1 MENIELELALQIIDE
16 SVNQISNTEKVNI
29 EEARGRIIGEDIY
42 APINQPP
49 FNRSPLDGYALKSED
64 TLGASK
70 NNPVKLK
77 VVDEVFAGGNINTIL
92 KNKQAIRI
100 MTGAEIPEGADCVI
114 RQESTNYDMDEVEI
128 YSELKRYENY
138 CFAGEDVRKGSKLIS
153 KGEKLT
159 YIHIGLLAVMGITQ
173 VLVQRK
179 PRIGII
185 STGDEVISVGQ
196 TLGKG
201 KIYDSNRVTI
211 SMRLLDFGCEIISSK
226 IMSDE
231 VHHVSEEIHNL
242 IDKVDVIIT
251 TGGVSVGKKD
261 IMHEV
266 IKTINANRLFWR
278 VKMKP
283 GTPAIYSI
291 YKNKP
296 IISLSGNPFAA
307 IATFEIMGKE
317 IIYKLTGDM
326 DLKQIR
332 IKSIMEDDFLKSS
345 KGRRIVRGIYKNNKV
360 YLPQGGHSP
369 GMMSSMIGCNCLIDI
384 KPGTKQLLK
393 GDDVEII
400 LISRG

>member
-1 MENIELELALQIIDE
+1 MENIELELALQLIGDT
-16 SVNQISNTEKVNI
+16 VNEISSTEKINI
-29 EEARGRIIGEDIY
+29 EESRGRIIGEYIY

-49 FNRSPLDGYALKSED
+49 FNRSPLDGYALRSED
-64 TLGASK
+64 TVGASK
-70 NNPVKLK
+70 KNPIKLC
-77 VVDEVFAGGNINTIL
+77 VVDEIFAGGNINTEIE
-92 KNKQAIRI
+92 KNEAIRI

-114 RQESTNYDMDEVEI
+114 RQENTNYSMEEVEI
-128 YSELKRYENY
+128 YDELKKYENY
-138 CFAGEDVRKGSKLIS
+138 CFAGEDVKKGSKLIS

-159 YIHIGLLAVMGITQ
+159 YIHIGLLATMGITQ
-173 VLVQRK
+173 VLVKRK

-185 STGDEVISVGQ
+185 STGDEIVSSGKP
-196 TLGKG
+196 LSKG
-201 KIYDSNRVTI
+201 KIYDSNRITI
-211 SMRLLDFGCEIISSK
+211 SMRLMDFGCEIVSSK
-226 IMSDE
+226 IIEDE
-231 VHHVSEEIHNL
+231 VCQVSKEINNL

-266 IKTINANRLFWR
+266 INKINADRLFWR
-278 VKMKP
+278 VRMKP

-291 YKNKP
+291 YKKTP
-296 IISLSGNPFAA
+296 ILSLSGNPFAA

-317 IIYKLTGDM
+317 LIYKLSGNE

-332 IKSIMEDDFLKSS
+332 IKSVMEDNFLKES

-369 GMMSSMIGCNCLIDI
+369 GMMASMLGCNCLIDI

-393 GDDVEII
+393 GDEVDII
-400 LISRG
+400 LI

>member
-16 SVNQISNTEKVNI
+16 SVNQISNTEKINI

-70 NNPVKLK
+70 SNPIKLK
-77 VVDEVFAGGNINTIL
+77 VVDEFFAGGNINTIL

-114 RQESTNYDMDEVEI
+114 RQESTNYDMNEVEI

-138 CFAGEDVRKGSKLIS
+138 CFAGEDVKKGSKLIS

-179 PRIGII
+179 PRVGII
-185 STGDEVISVGQ
+185 STGDEIISGGQ

-211 SMRLLDFGCEIISSK
+211 SMRLLDFGCEIVSSK

-231 VHHVSEEIHNL
+231 VHYVSEEIHNL

-317 IIYKLTGDM
+317 LIYKLTGDI

-332 IKSIMEDDFLKSS
+332 VKSIMEDDFLKPS
-345 KGRRIVRGIYKNNKV
+345 KGRRIVRGIYRNNKV

-384 KPGTKQLLK
+384 KPGTKHLLK
-393 GDDVEII
+393 GDEVDII
-400 LISRG
+400 LI

>member
-1 MENIELELALQIIDE
+1 MENIELEFALQVIEE
-16 SVNQISNTEKVNI
+16 SVNQINNTELIKI
-29 EEARGRIIGEDIY
+29 EESRGRIIGEDIY

-49 FNRSPLDGYALKSED
+49 FNRSPLDGYALRAED
-64 TLGASK
+64 TVGACKS
-70 NNPVKLK
+70 NPIKLK
-77 VVDEVFAGGNINTIL
+77 VVDEVFAGGNISTSV
-92 KNKQAIRI
+92 KNNEAIRI

-114 RQESTNYDMDEVEI
+114 RQENTNYSMEEVEI
-128 YSELKRYENY
+128 YSELKKYENY
-138 CFAGEDVRKGSKLIS
+138 CFAGEDVKKGSKLIS

-159 YIHIGLLAVMGITQ
+159 YIHIGLLATMGITQ
-173 VLVQRK
+173 VLVKRK

-185 STGDEVISVGQ
+185 STGDEIVSSGKP
-196 TLGKG
+196 LSKG
-201 KIYDSNRVTI
+201 KIYDSNRITI
-211 SMRLLDFGCEIISSK
+211 SMRLMDFGCEIVSSK
-226 IMSDE
+226 IIEDE
-231 VHHVSEEIHNL
+231 VCQVSKEINNL

-266 IKTINANRLFWR
+266 INKINADRLFWR
-278 VKMKP
+278 IRMKP

-291 YKNKP
+291 YKKTP
-296 IISLSGNPFAA
+296 ILSLSGNPFAA

-317 IIYKLTGDM
+317 LIYKLSGDE

-332 IKSIMEDDFLKSS
+332 IKSVMEGNFLKES

-369 GMMSSMIGCNCLIDI
+369 GMMASMLGCNCLIDI

-393 GDDVEII
+393 GEEVDII
-400 LISRG
+400 LI

>member
-1 MENIELELALQIIDE
+1 MENIELELALQIIGE

-29 EEARGRIIGEDIY
+29 EEARGRIIGQDIY

-70 NNPVKLK
+70 DNPIKLK
-77 VVDEVFAGGNINTIL
+77 VVDEVFAGGDINTIL

-114 RQESTNYDMDEVEI
+114 RQESTNYDMNEVEI

-138 CFAGEDVRKGSKLIS
+138 CFAGEDVKKGSKLIS

-179 PRIGII
+179 PKVGII
-185 STGDEVISVGQ
+185 STGDEIISVGQ

-201 KIYDSNRVTI
+201 KIYDSNRVAI
-211 SMRLLDFGCEIISSK
+211 SMRLLDFGCEIVSSK
-226 IMSDE
+226 IISDE
-231 VHHVSEEIHNL
+231 VHYVSKEIYNL

-317 IIYKLTGDM
+317 LIYKLTGDI

-332 IKSIMEDDFLKSS
+332 VKSIMEDDFLKSS

-360 YLPQGGHSP
+360 YLPEGGHSP
-369 GMMSSMIGCNCLIDI
+369 GMMSSMLGCNCLIDI

-393 GDDVEII
+393 GDEVDII
-400 LISRG
+400 LI

>member
-1 MENIELELALQIIDE
+1 MENIELELALQLIGDT
-16 SVNQISNTEKVNI
+16 VNEISSTEKINI
-29 EEARGRIIGEDIY
+29 EESRGRIIGEDIY

-49 FNRSPLDGYALKSED
+49 FNRSPLDGYALRSED
-64 TLGASK
+64 TVGASK
-70 NNPVKLK
+70 KNPIKLC
-77 VVDEVFAGGNINTIL
+77 VVDEIFAGGNINTEIE
-92 KNKQAIRI
+92 KNEAIRI

-114 RQESTNYDMDEVEI
+114 RQENTNYSMEEVEI
-128 YSELKRYENY
+128 YAELKKYENY
-138 CFAGEDVRKGSKLIS
+138 CFAGEDVKKGSKLIS

-159 YIHIGLLAVMGITQ
+159 YIHIGLLATMGITQ
-173 VLVQRK
+173 VLVKRK

-185 STGDEVISVGQ
+185 STGDEIVSSGKP
-196 TLGKG
+196 LSKG
-201 KIYDSNRVTI
+201 KIYDSNRITI
-211 SMRLLDFGCEIISSK
+211 SMRLMDFGCEIVSSK
-226 IMSDE
+226 IIEDE
-231 VHHVSEEIHNL
+231 VCQVSKEINNL

-266 IKTINANRLFWR
+266 INKINADRLFWR
-278 VKMKP
+278 VRMKP

-291 YKNKP
+291 YKKTP
-296 IISLSGNPFAA
+296 ILSLSGNPFAA

-317 IIYKLTGDM
+317 LIYKLSGNE

-332 IKSIMEDDFLKSS
+332 IKSVMEDNFLKES

-369 GMMSSMIGCNCLIDI
+369 GMMASMLGCNCLIDI

-393 GDDVEII
+393 GDEVDII
-400 LISRG
+400 LI

>member
-1 MENIELELALQIIDE
+1 MENIELEFALQVIEE
-16 SVNQISNTEKVNI
+16 SVNQINNTELIKI
-29 EEARGRIIGEDIY
+29 EECRERIIGEDIY

-49 FNRSPLDGYALKSED
+49 FNRSPLDGYALRSED
-64 TLGASK
+64 TVGACKS
-70 NNPVKLK
+70 NPIKLK
-77 VVDEVFAGGNINTIL
+77 VVDEVFAGGNISTSV
-92 KNKQAIRI
+92 KNNEAIRI

-114 RQESTNYDMDEVEI
+114 RQENTNYSMEDVEI
-128 YSELKRYENY
+128 YSELKKYENY
-138 CFAGEDVRKGSKLIS
+138 CFAGEDVKKGSKLIS

-159 YIHIGLLAVMGITQ
+159 YVHIGLLATMGITQ
-173 VLVQRK
+173 VLVKRK

-185 STGDEVISVGQ
+185 STGDEIVSSGKP
-196 TLGKG
+196 LSKG
-201 KIYDSNRVTI
+201 KIYDSNRITI
-211 SMRLLDFGCEIISSK
+211 SMRLIDFGCEIVSSK
-226 IMSDE
+226 IIEDE
-231 VHHVSEEIHNL
+231 VCQVSKEINNL

-266 IKTINANRLFWR
+266 INKINADRLFWR
-278 VKMKP
+278 VRMKP

-291 YKNKP
+291 YKKTP
-296 IISLSGNPFAA
+296 ILSLSGNPFAA

-317 IIYKLTGDM
+317 LIYKLSGDE

-332 IKSIMEDDFLKSS
+332 IKSVMKDNFLKES

-369 GMMSSMIGCNCLIDI
+369 GMMASMLGCNCLIDI

-393 GDDVEII
+393 GDEVDII
-400 LISRG
+400 LI

>member
-1 MENIELELALQIIDE
+1 MENIELELALQIIDD
-16 SVNQISNTEKVNI
+16 SVNQISSTEKVSI

-49 FNRSPLDGYALKSED
+49 FNRSPIDGYALKSED
-64 TLGASK
+64 TLGSSK
-70 NNPVKLK
+70 NNPIKLK

-114 RQESTNYDMDEVEI
+114 RQESTNYDMNEVEI

-138 CFAGEDVRKGSKLIS
+138 CFAGEDVKKGSKLIS

-179 PRIGII
+179 PRVGII
-185 STGDEVISVGQ
+185 STGDEVISAGQ
-196 TLGKG
+196 TLAKG

-211 SMRLLDFGCEIISSK
+211 SMRLLDFGCEIVSSK
-226 IMSDE
+226 IMPDE

-317 IIYKLTGDM
+317 LIYKLTGDI

-332 IKSIMEDDFLKSS
+332 VKSIMEEDFLKSS

-360 YLPQGGHSP
+360 YLPEGGHSP
-369 GMMSSMIGCNCLIDI
+369 GMMSSMLGCNCLIDI

-393 GDDVEII
+393 GDEVDII
-400 LISRG
+400 LI

>member
-1 MENIELELALQIIDE
+1 MENIELELALQLIGDT
-16 SVNQISNTEKVNI
+16 VNEISSTEKINI
-29 EEARGRIIGEDIY
+29 EESRGRIIGEDIY

-49 FNRSPLDGYALKSED
+49 FNRSPLDGYALRSED
-64 TLGASK
+64 TVGASK
-70 NNPVKLK
+70 KNPIKLC
-77 VVDEVFAGGNINTIL
+77 VVDEIFAGGNINTEIE
-92 KNKQAIRI
+92 KNEAIRI

-114 RQESTNYDMDEVEI
+114 RQENTNYSMEEVEI
-128 YSELKRYENY
+128 YDELKKYENY
-138 CFAGEDVRKGSKLIS
+138 CFAGEDVKKGSKLIS

-159 YIHIGLLAVMGITQ
+159 YIHIGLLATMGITQ
-173 VLVQRK
+173 VLVKRK

-185 STGDEVISVGQ
+185 STGDEIVSSGKP
-196 TLGKG
+196 LSKG
-201 KIYDSNRVTI
+201 KIYDSNRITI
-211 SMRLLDFGCEIISSK
+211 SMRLMDFGCEIVSSK
-226 IMSDE
+226 IIEDE
-231 VHHVSEEIHNL
+231 VCQVSKQINNL

-266 IKTINANRLFWR
+266 INKINADRLFWR
-278 VKMKP
+278 VRMKP

-291 YKNKP
+291 YKKTP
-296 IISLSGNPFAA
+296 ILSLSGNPFAA

-317 IIYKLTGDM
+317 LIYKLSGNE

-332 IKSIMEDDFLKSS
+332 IKSVMEDNFLKES

-369 GMMSSMIGCNCLIDI
+369 GMMASMLGCNCLIDV

-393 GDDVEII
+393 GDEVDII
-400 LISRG
+400 LI

>member
-16 SVNQISNTEKVNI
+16 SVNQISNTEKINI

-70 NNPVKLK
+70 SNPIKLK

-114 RQESTNYDMDEVEI
+114 RQESTNYDMNEVEI

-138 CFAGEDVRKGSKLIS
+138 CFAGEDVKKGSKLIS

-179 PRIGII
+179 PRVGII
-185 STGDEVISVGQ
+185 STGDEIISGGQ

-211 SMRLLDFGCEIISSK
+211 SMRLLDFGCEIVSSK

-231 VHHVSEEIHNL
+231 VHYVSEEIHNL

-317 IIYKLTGDM
+317 LIYKLTGDI

-332 IKSIMEDDFLKSS
+332 VKSIMEDDFLKPS
-345 KGRRIVRGIYKNNKV
+345 KGRRIVRGIYRNNKV

-384 KPGTKQLLK
+384 KPGTKHLLK
-393 GDDVEII
+393 GDEVDII
-400 LISRG
+400 LI

>member
-1 MENIELELALQIIDE
+1 MENIELELALQIIDD
-16 SVNQISNTEKVNI
+16 SVNQISSTEKVNI

-64 TLGASK
+64 TLGSSK
-70 NNPVKLK
+70 NNPIKLK

-114 RQESTNYDMDEVEI
+114 RQESTNYDMNEVEI

-138 CFAGEDVRKGSKLIS
+138 CFAGEDVKKGSKLIS

-179 PRIGII
+179 PRVGII
-185 STGDEVISVGQ
+185 STGDEVISAGQ
-196 TLGKG
+196 TLAKG

-211 SMRLLDFGCEIISSK
+211 SMRLLDFGCEIVSSK
-226 IMSDE
+226 IMPDE

-317 IIYKLTGDM
+317 LIYKLTGDI

-332 IKSIMEDDFLKSS
+332 AKSIMEDDFLKSS

-369 GMMSSMIGCNCLIDI
+369 GMMYSMLGCNCLIDI

-393 GDDVEII
+393 GDEVDII
-400 LISRG
+400 LI

>member
-1 MENIELELALQIIDE
+1 MENIALEFALQVIEE
-16 SVNQISNTEKVNI
+16 SVNQINNTELIKI
-29 EEARGRIIGEDIY
+29 EECRERIIGEDIY

-49 FNRSPLDGYALKSED
+49 FNRSPLDGYALRAED
-64 TLGASK
+64 TVGACKS
-70 NNPVKLK
+70 NPIKLK
-77 VVDEVFAGGNINTIL
+77 VVDEVFAGGNISTSV
-92 KNKQAIRI
+92 KNNEAIRI

-114 RQESTNYDMDEVEI
+114 RQENTNYSMEEVEI
-128 YSELKRYENY
+128 YSELKKYENY
-138 CFAGEDVRKGSKLIS
+138 CFAGEDVKKGSKLIS

-159 YIHIGLLAVMGITQ
+159 YIHIGLLATMGITQ
-173 VLVQRK
+173 VLVKRK

-185 STGDEVISVGQ
+185 STGDEIVSSGKP
-196 TLGKG
+196 LSKG
-201 KIYDSNRVTI
+201 KIYDSNRITI
-211 SMRLLDFGCEIISSK
+211 SMRLMDFGCEIVSSK
-226 IMSDE
+226 IIEDE
-231 VHHVSEEIHNL
+231 VCQVSKEINNL

-266 IKTINANRLFWR
+266 INKINADRLFWR
-278 VKMKP
+278 IRMKP

-291 YKNKP
+291 YKKTP
-296 IISLSGNPFAA
+296 ILSLSGNPFAA

-317 IIYKLTGDM
+317 LIYKLSGDE

-332 IKSIMEDDFLKSS
+332 IKSVMEGNFLKES

-369 GMMSSMIGCNCLIDI
+369 GMMASMLGCNCLIDI

-393 GDDVEII
+393 GDEVDII
-400 LISRG
+400 LI

>member
-1 MENIELELALQIIDE
+1 MENVELELALQIIGD
-16 SVNQISNTEKVNI
+16 SVNQINDTEKLNI
-29 EEARGRIIGEDIY
+29 EEASGRIIGEDIY

-70 NNPVKLK
+70 DKPVKLK
-77 VVDEVFAGGNINTIL
+77 VVDEVLAGGNIDTTL
-92 KNKQAIRI
+92 KNNQAIRI

-128 YSELKRYENY
+128 YCELKKYENY
-138 CFAGEDVRKGSKLIS
+138 CFAGEDVKKGSKLIS

-159 YIHIGLLAVMGITQ
+159 YIHIGLLATMGITQ
-173 VLVQRK
+173 ILVQKK
-179 PRIGII
+179 PRVGII
-185 STGDEVISVGQ
+185 STGDEVVDIGQ
-196 TLGKG
+196 ALDKG

-226 IMSDE
+226 IISDDVE
-231 VHHVSEEIHNL
+231 CVSKEINNL

-266 IKTINANRLFWR
+266 IKTINAKRLFWR
-278 VKMKP
+278 VNMKP

-291 YKNKP
+291 YYNKP

-317 IIYKLTGDM
+317 LIYKLTGDIS
-326 DLKQIR
+326 LKQIR
-332 IKSIMEDDFLKSS
+332 IKSIIEDDFLKVS
-345 KGRRIVRGIYKNNKV
+345 KGRRIIRGIYKNNKV
-360 YLPQGGHSP
+360 FLPQGGHSS
-369 GMMSSMIGCNCLIDI
+369 GVMSSMIGCNCLIDI
-384 KPGTKQLLK
+384 KPGTKYLLK
-393 GDDVEII
+393 GDEVEII
-400 LISRG
+400 LI

>member
-1 MENIELELALQIIDE
+1 MENIELELALQLIGDT
-16 SVNQISNTEKVNI
+16 VNEISSTEKINI
-29 EEARGRIIGEDIY
+29 EESRGRIIGEDIY

-49 FNRSPLDGYALKSED
+49 FNRSPLDGYALRSED
-64 TLGASK
+64 TVGASK
-70 NNPVKLK
+70 KNPIKLC
-77 VVDEVFAGGNINTIL
+77 VVDEIFAGGNINTEIE
-92 KNKQAIRI
+92 KNEAIRI

-114 RQESTNYDMDEVEI
+114 RQENTNYSMEEVEI
-128 YSELKRYENY
+128 YAELKKYENY
-138 CFAGEDVRKGSKLIS
+138 CFAGEDVKKGSKLIS

-159 YIHIGLLAVMGITQ
+159 YIHIGLLATMGITQ
-173 VLVQRK
+173 VLVKRK

-185 STGDEVISVGQ
+185 STGDEIVSSGKP
-196 TLGKG
+196 LSKG
-201 KIYDSNRVTI
+201 KIYDSNRITI
-211 SMRLLDFGCEIISSK
+211 SMRLMDFGCEIVSSK
-226 IMSDE
+226 IIEDE
-231 VHHVSEEIHNL
+231 VCQVSKQINNL

-266 IKTINANRLFWR
+266 INKINADRLFWR
-278 VKMKP
+278 VRMKP

-291 YKNKP
+291 YKKTP
-296 IISLSGNPFAA
+296 ILSLSGNPFAA

-317 IIYKLTGDM
+317 LIYKLSGNE

-332 IKSIMEDDFLKSS
+332 IKSVMEDNFLKES

-369 GMMSSMIGCNCLIDI
+369 GMMASMLGCNCLIDV

-393 GDDVEII
+393 GDEVDII
-400 LISRG
+400 LI

>member
-1 MENIELELALQIIDE
+1 MENIELEFALQVIEE
-16 SVNQISNTEKVNI
+16 SVNQINNTELIKI
-29 EEARGRIIGEDIY
+29 EECRERIIGEDIY

-49 FNRSPLDGYALKSED
+49 FNRSPLDGYALRAED
-64 TLGASK
+64 TVGACKS
-70 NNPVKLK
+70 NPIKLK
-77 VVDEVFAGGNINTIL
+77 VVDEVFAGGNISTSV
-92 KNKQAIRI
+92 KNNEAIRI

-114 RQESTNYDMDEVEI
+114 RQENTNYSMEEVEI
-128 YSELKRYENY
+128 YSELKKYENY
-138 CFAGEDVRKGSKLIS
+138 CFAGEDVKKGSKLIS

-159 YIHIGLLAVMGITQ
+159 YIHIGLLATMGITQ
-173 VLVQRK
+173 VLVKRK

-185 STGDEVISVGQ
+185 STGDEIVSSGKP
-196 TLGKG
+196 LSKG
-201 KIYDSNRVTI
+201 KIYDSNRITI
-211 SMRLLDFGCEIISSK
+211 SMRLMDFGCEIVSSK
-226 IMSDE
+226 IIEDE
-231 VHHVSEEIHNL
+231 VCQVSKEINNL

-266 IKTINANRLFWR
+266 INKINADRLFWR
-278 VKMKP
+278 IRMKP

-291 YKNKP
+291 YKKTP
-296 IISLSGNPFAA
+296 ILSLSGNPFAA

-317 IIYKLTGDM
+317 LIYKLSGDE

-332 IKSIMEDDFLKSS
+332 IKSVMEGNFLKES

-369 GMMSSMIGCNCLIDI
+369 GMMASMLGCNCLIDI

-393 GDDVEII
+393 GDEVDII
-400 LISRG
+400 LI

>member
-16 SVNQISNTEKVNI
+16 SLNQISNTEKVNI

-70 NNPVKLK
+70 NNPIKLK

-92 KNKQAIRI
+92 ENKQAIRI

-138 CFAGEDVRKGSKLIS
+138 CFAGEDVKKGSKLIS

-173 VLVQRK
+173 VLVQKK
-179 PRIGII
+179 PRVGII
-185 STGDEVISVGQ
+185 STGDEVINVGQ

-278 VKMKP
+278 VNMKP

-317 IIYKLTGDM
+317 LIYKLTGDI

-332 IKSIMEDDFLKSS
+332 VKSIMEDDFLKYS

-369 GMMSSMIGCNCLIDI
+369 GMMSSMLGCNCLIDI

-393 GDDVEII
+393 GDEVDII
-400 LISRG
+400 LI

>member
-1 MENIELELALQIIDE
+1 MENIELEFALQVIEE
-16 SVNQISNTEKVNI
+16 SVNEISSTEKINI
-29 EEARGRIIGEDIY
+29 EESRGRIIGEDIY

-49 FNRSPLDGYALKSED
+49 FNRSPLDGYALRSED
-64 TLGASK
+64 TVGACKS
-70 NNPVKLK
+70 NPIKLK
-77 VVDEVFAGGNINTIL
+77 VVDEVFAGRNISTSV
-92 KNKQAIRI
+92 KNNEAIRI

-114 RQESTNYDMDEVEI
+114 RQENTNYSMEDVEI
-128 YSELKRYENY
+128 YSELKKYENY
-138 CFAGEDVRKGSKLIS
+138 CFAGEDVKKGSKLIS

-159 YIHIGLLAVMGITQ
+159 YIHIGLLATMGITQ
-173 VLVQRK
+173 VLVKRK

-185 STGDEVISVGQ
+185 STGDEIVSSGKP
-196 TLGKG
+196 LSKG
-201 KIYDSNRVTI
+201 KIYDSNRITI
-211 SMRLLDFGCEIISSK
+211 SMRLMDFGCEIVSSK
-226 IMSDE
+226 IIKDE
-231 VHHVSEEIHNL
+231 VCQVSKEINNL

-266 IKTINANRLFWR
+266 INKINADRLFWR
-278 VKMKP
+278 VRMKP

-291 YKNKP
+291 YKKTP
-296 IISLSGNPFAA
+296 ILSLSGNPFAA

-317 IIYKLTGDM
+317 LIYKLSGNE

-332 IKSIMEDDFLKSS
+332 IKSVMEDNFLKES

-369 GMMSSMIGCNCLIDI
+369 GMMASMLGCSCLIDI

-393 GDDVEII
+393 GDEVDII
-400 LISRG
+400 LI

>member
-1 MENIELELALQIIDE
+1 MENIELELALQIIDD
-16 SVNQISNTEKVNI
+16 SVNQISSTEKVSI

-49 FNRSPLDGYALKSED
+49 FNRSPIDGYALKSED
-64 TLGASK
+64 TLGSSK
-70 NNPVKLK
+70 NNPIKLK

-114 RQESTNYDMDEVEI
+114 RQESTNYDMNEVEI

-138 CFAGEDVRKGSKLIS
+138 CFAGEDVKKGSKLIS

-179 PRIGII
+179 PRVGII
-185 STGDEVISVGQ
+185 STGDEVISAGQ
-196 TLGKG
+196 TLAKG

-211 SMRLLDFGCEIISSK
+211 SMRLLDFGCEIVSSK
-226 IMSDE
+226 IMPDE

-317 IIYKLTGDM
+317 LIYKLTGDI

-332 IKSIMEDDFLKSS
+332 VKSIMEEDFLKSS

-393 GDDVEII
+393 GDEVDII
-400 LISRG
+400 LI